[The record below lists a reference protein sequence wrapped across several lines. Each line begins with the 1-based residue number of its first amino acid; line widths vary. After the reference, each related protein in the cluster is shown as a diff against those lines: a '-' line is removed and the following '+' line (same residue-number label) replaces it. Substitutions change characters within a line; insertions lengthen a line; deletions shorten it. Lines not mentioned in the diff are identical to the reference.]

1 MGDTDAMYDQFLRE
15 FEAFLRAR
23 SKRRRSR
30 LQPLIWFERGFN
42 GVLKAFLQIAD
53 SVAKAMIR

>member
-1 MGDTDAMYDQFLRE
+1 MIDTSQEYEYFLRE

-23 SKRRRSR
+23 SKRKRSR

-53 SVAKAMIR
+53 SFAKAIIR

>member
-1 MGDTDAMYDQFLRE
+1 MIDPVLEYERYLRE
-15 FEAFLRAR
+15 YKAWLRAY
-23 SKRRRSR
+23 SRRRQSR

-53 SVAKAMIR
+53 SFAKAMIR

>member
-1 MGDTDAMYDQFLRE
+1 MWDTSQEYDRFLRE
-15 FEAFLRAR
+15 FEAFLCAR
-23 SKRRRSR
+23 SKRKRSR

-53 SVAKAMIR
+53 SFAKAMIR

>member
-1 MGDTDAMYDQFLRE
+1 MIDTSQEYDRFLRE

-23 SKRRRSR
+23 SKRRQSR

-42 GVLKAFLQIAD
+42 GMLKAFLQIAD
-53 SVAKAMIR
+53 SFAKAMIR